1 MLKVSIDKTS
11 EKICF
16 RNQVKWIAFMKIFEY
31 WHDFASVETEF
42 EIRWIDKILWRNDM
56 RRKNHTLAPWQ
67 MSLLSGFMSN
77 LTNKYFNE
85 KLVLNTDIQWIHT
98 RKWFVS

>member
-31 WHDFASVETEF
+31 WHDFASVQTLNFRVEF
-42 EIRWIDKILWRNDM
+42 EILWIDKILWRNDM
-56 RRKNHTLAPWQ
+56 QRKNQHFS
-67 MSLLSGFMSN
+67 SL
-77 LTNKYFNE
+77 
-85 KLVLNTDIQWIHT
+85 TDVFIKRFYVEPNQ
-98 RKWFVS
+98 